1 MNEANI
7 QQQINEINQKL
18 DLVLN
23 HVNEQR
29 LKSQSVEDLV
39 SDVSIV
45 VKDVYDTAVE
55 ELTDQQVVIDPDEL
69 KLLGIK
75 FLKNIKNFNMMFN
88 MFESIT
94 DLAKDLNP
102 IVNEVMIDSIN
113 KLSEFEKKG
122 YLDFI
127 KEASKIVQNIMD
139 NFSTED
145 VRLLSDNIVTIM
157 ETVKCISQPE
167 ILKTVDNTI
176 NVYKNIDFENIPE
189 LSLWK
194 AFKEIRSPEMKK
206 GLGFIITFLK
216 NIATNDVIKITNN
229 KIQNYDTK
237 NNSRY

>member
-216 NIATNDVIKITNN
+216 NIATNDDIKITNN